1 MYVCC
6 VIMNYLLYLYVYI
19 SIYSVYVFEVIRKF
33 KNYLIFIYKMY
44 IIYYCFLK
52 GYNDVK
58 CYLKYIKK
66 KLVV

>member
-1 MYVCC
+1 MHVCC
-6 VIMNYLLYLYVYI
+6 ATMNHLSYLYAYI

-33 KNYLIFIYKMY
+33 KNYLIFIHKMY
-44 IIYYCFLK
+44 IIYYCFSK
-52 GYNDVK
+52 GYNDAK